1 MNSSTGTL
9 LEHYEALINEYR
21 ADLERNLDLAAGS
34 ASDPFGALDRI
45 NRYLLSEI
53 ARLKVQLIDVDLR
66 LAQIANGAETSP
78 LRLRPD
84 NTWASMPVYDA
95 GSLISVGSGVTTFGF
110 HFTEVAGGGFVYRW
124 SGPSTRSGLVALI
137 NRSQPLIAETSII
150 KTIDPRVAI
159 TSISVDGEEAQ
170 VRSEKENRL
179 RFVIPAVAGA
189 VEPVPTQITFV
200 ASECLVISD
209 VRPQFQDSRRVS
221 FNMSG
226 IQLLQHTGD
235 A

>member
-1 MNSSTGTL
+1 MHNSTGTL

-78 LRLRPD
+78 LQIRPD
-84 NTWASMPVYDA
+84 NMWSSMPVFEA
-95 GSLISVGSGVTTFGF
+95 GSRISIGAGVTTFGF
-110 HFTEVAGGGFVYRW
+110 HYTEVAGGGFVYRW

-137 NRSQPLIAETSII
+137 DRREHLIAQTSVI
-150 KTIDPRVAI
+150 KTIDPRI
-159 TSISVDGEEAQ
+159 TVTGITVDGEQ
-170 VRSEKENRL
+170 VQVKRDQDNRL
-179 RFVIPAVAGA
+179 HFLIPAIPDST
-189 VEPVPTQITFV
+189 EPVPTQIGFT

-209 VRPQFQDSRRVS
+209 VQPQFQDPRRVS

-226 IQLLQHTGD
+226 IRLMKHQEG